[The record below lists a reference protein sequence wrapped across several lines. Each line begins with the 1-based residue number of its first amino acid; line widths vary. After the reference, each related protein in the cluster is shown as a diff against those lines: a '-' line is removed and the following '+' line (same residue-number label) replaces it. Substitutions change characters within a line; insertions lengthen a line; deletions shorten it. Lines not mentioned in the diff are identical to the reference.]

1 MPNLGIN
8 KEKLSIEFN
17 QKYIKWSIKQ
27 MSKEYTIQI
36 QNLTKFYGKSRGIE
50 NLNLEIFKGE
60 IFGLLGP
67 NGAGKTTTCRLLLD
81 LLYKTSGSAK
91 IFNLDIHHHSTK
103 IRQRI
108 AYLPGE
114 LGLYQNK
121 TARRNLQYLLGL
133 YENHIHL
140 RRIEELAEIFSL
152 ELDRKV
158 KELSKG
164 NKQKIGIILA
174 LAPEV
179 ELLILDE
186 PTSGLDPLITAEF
199 YNILHKQQEET
210 GSTVLLSS
218 HLLGEVERVAHRV
231 GIIREGSI
239 VEVATI
245 QQLKNMAMKEIRVAF
260 KNKEAFQKF
269 SNKIPARIVDSAILN
284 ETNASFMISR
294 EELSEVLNLISQSEV
309 IDVDVTSPA
318 LEDLFLKYY
327 EMSSKKMQTM
337 DKTKIK
343 LEVET

>member
-1 MPNLGIN
+1 M
-8 KEKLSIEFN
+8 
-17 QKYIKWSIKQ
+17 
-27 MSKEYTIQI
+27 IQTK
-36 QNLTKFYGKSRGIE
+36 NLTKYYGKSRGIE
-50 NLNLEIFKGE
+50 NLNLEIYKGE

-67 NGAGKTTTCRLLLD
+67 NGAGKTTTCRLFLD
-81 LLYKTSGSAK
+81 LLFKTSGTAK
-91 IFNLDIHHHSTK
+91 IFNLDIHHNSTE
-103 IRQRI
+103 IRQRT

-133 YENHIHL
+133 YENHIPI

-152 ELDRKV
+152 DLDRKV

-164 NKQKIGIILA
+164 NKQKVGILLA

-245 QQLKNMAMKEIRVAF
+245 QQLKNMAMKEIKVEF
-260 KNKEAFQKF
+260 KTKAALQQF
-269 SNKIPARIVDSAILN
+269 SEKIPTTIVNSAILK
-284 ETNASFMISR
+284 ETHASFMISR
-294 EELSEVLNLISQSEV
+294 EDLSQLFNLLSQSEV
-309 IDVDVTSPA
+309 VDVDVTSPA
-318 LEDLFLKYY
+318 LEDIFLKYY
-327 EMSSKKMQTM
+327 ET
-337 DKTKIK
+337 
-343 LEVET
+343 EVKA

>member
-1 MPNLGIN
+1 
-8 KEKLSIEFN
+8 
-17 QKYIKWSIKQ
+17 
-27 MSKEYTIQI
+27 MSKEIIIQTLD
-36 QNLTKFYGKSRGIE
+36 LTKYYGKSRGIE
-50 NLNLEIFKGE
+50 QLNLEIYKGE

-81 LLYKTSGSAK
+81 LIYKTSGTAK
-91 IFNLDIHHHSTK
+91 IFNLDNHHHSTK
-103 IRQRI
+103 IRQRT

-133 YENHIHL
+133 YENHIPL
-140 RRIEELAEIFSL
+140 KKVEELAEIFNL

-199 YNILHKQQEET
+199 YNILHKQQKET
-210 GSTVLLSS
+210 GATVLLSS

-231 GIIREGSI
+231 GIIKDGSI
-239 VEVATI
+239 IELATI
-245 QQLKNMAMKEIRVAF
+245 QQLKNMALKEIKVEF
-260 KNKEAFQKF
+260 KTKEALQQF
-269 SNKIPARIVDSAILN
+269 SNKIPNQMVRPVILH
-284 ETNASFMISR
+284 ETKLSFMIAR
-294 EELSEVLNLISQSEV
+294 ENLSKMLSLISHSDV
-309 IDVDVTSPA
+309 IDVDVSSPA
-318 LEDLFLKYY
+318 LEDIFLKYY
-327 EMSSKKMQTM
+327 EKSAPQMKSLGKTM
-337 DKTKIK
+337 EKP
-343 LEVET
+343 EVGV

>member
-1 MPNLGIN
+1 
-8 KEKLSIEFN
+8 
-17 QKYIKWSIKQ
+17 
-27 MSKEYTIQI
+27 MSKETII
-36 QNLTKFYGKSRGIE
+36 QTRNLTKFYGKSRGIE
-50 NLNLEIFKGE
+50 NLNLEIYNEE

-81 LLYKTSGSAK
+81 LIYKTSGRAQ

-103 IRQRI
+103 IRQRT

-121 TARRNLQYLLGL
+121 TARRNLKYLLGL
-133 YENHIHL
+133 YENHISL
-140 RRIEELAEIFSL
+140 RRIEELAEIFNL

-199 YNILHKQQEET
+199 YNILHDQQKET

-231 GIIREGSI
+231 GIIRDGSI

-245 QQLKNMAMKEIRVAF
+245 QQLKNMAMKEIKVEF
-260 KNKEAFQKF
+260 KTKEALQQF
-269 SNKIPARIVDSAILN
+269 SKKIPTGIVDSVILN
-284 ETNASFMISR
+284 ETKTSFMISR
-294 EELSEVLNLISQSEV
+294 EELSKILNLLSQSEV
-309 IDVDVTSPA
+309 RDIDVTSPA
-318 LEDLFLKYY
+318 LEDIFLKYY
-327 EMSSKKMQTM
+327 EKSSIQMKSMENTKK
-337 DKTKIK
+337 K
-343 LEVET
+343 LEVEV

>member
-1 MPNLGIN
+1 
-8 KEKLSIEFN
+8 
-17 QKYIKWSIKQ
+17 
-27 MSKEYTIQI
+27 MSKEIIIQT
-36 QNLTKFYGKSRGIE
+36 QNLTKYYGKSRGIE
-50 NLNLEIFKGE
+50 DLNLEIYQGE

-81 LLYKTSGSAK
+81 LIYKTSGIAK

-133 YENHIHL
+133 YENHIPI
-140 RRIEELAEIFSL
+140 RRIEELAEIFGL
-152 ELDRKV
+152 DLDRKV

-164 NKQKIGIILA
+164 NKQKVGIVLA
-174 LAPEV
+174 LAPNV
-179 ELLILDE
+179 ELLIMDE

-199 YNILHKQQEET
+199 YNILHKQQEEI
-210 GSTVLLSS
+210 GATVLLSS

-245 QQLKNMAMKEIRVAF
+245 QQLKNMAMKEIKVEF
-260 KNKEAFQKF
+260 KTKAALQEF
-269 SNKIPARIVDSAILN
+269 SKKMPTEVVDSIMLN
-284 ETNASFMISR
+284 ETHASFMISR
-294 EELSEVLNLISQSEV
+294 EELPKILNLLSQSDV
-309 IDVDVTSPA
+309 IDVDVASPA
-318 LEDLFLKYY
+318 LEDIFLKYY
-327 EMSSKKMQTM
+327 ETSSTQTKSM
-337 DKTKIK
+337 NTTKRK
-343 LEVET
+343 VEVKS

>member
-1 MPNLGIN
+1 
-8 KEKLSIEFN
+8 
-17 QKYIKWSIKQ
+17 
-27 MSKEYTIQI
+27 MSKENIIQTK
-36 QNLTKFYGKSRGIE
+36 NLTKYYGKSRGIE
-50 NLNLEIFKGE
+50 NLNLEIYKGE

-81 LLYKTSGSAK
+81 LIYKTSGTGK
-91 IFNLDIHHHSTK
+91 IFNLDVHHHSTE
-103 IRQRI
+103 IRQRT

-121 TARRNLQYLLGL
+121 TAKRNLQYLLGL
-133 YENHIHL
+133 YENHIVL

-152 ELDRKV
+152 DLDRKV

-164 NKQKIGIILA
+164 NKQKVGIILA

-199 YNILHKQQEET
+199 YNILHKQQKET

-231 GIIREGSI
+231 GIIREGKI

-245 QQLKNMAMKEIRVAF
+245 QQLRNMAMKEIKVEF
-260 KNKEAFQKF
+260 KTKAALQQF
-269 SNKIPARIVDSAILN
+269 SEKIPTSVINSVMLN
-284 ETNASFMISR
+284 ETHASFMISR
-294 EELSEVLNLISQSEV
+294 EDLSKILNLLSQSEV
-309 IDVDVTSPA
+309 IDIDVTSPT
-318 LEDLFLKYY
+318 LEDIFLKYY
-327 EMSSKKMQTM
+327 ETSSSRLESLDNSKEKM
-337 DKTKIK
+337 
-343 LEVET
+343 EVEG